1 MTSRSKRVTIRTVAE
16 DADVSVAAVSKV
28 LRNSYGVS
36 ERMRAKVEASIKKL
50 DYRPL
55 MAARGM
61 RGRSYTVGVLQTDL
75 RNPYIPD
82 IYDGIYEGFEGTG
95 IQPLLGVGRSMVPLE
110 SALINSMIDRQMDGL
125 ILISPRLSHPE
136 VDHIGQQIP
145 TCAVAFHPGDDKC
158 YDTANF
164 NDQGGA
170 RLAVE
175 HLLDQGCRNI
185 HMLSLELNEPEST
198 NVIRQRE
205 LGFLNALAEL
215 TQVPLDGRLHFSQ
228 FDVDQTRARV
238 RELLSAPNRPD
249 GLFCWSDMIAV
260 HVFAEARDLGLQI
273 PKDLAVVGYDN
284 TYDDQFRPF
293 GLTSLDQ
300 PGQQLGKEAARL
312 LIERIHGRSKS
323 KHSVFEPE
331 LLVRGSSQHKA

>member
-50 DYRPL
+50 GYRPH

-110 SALINSMIDRQMDGL
+110 SALVNAMIDRQMDGL
-125 ILISPRLSHPE
+125 ILISPRLSHTE
-136 VDHIGQQIP
+136 VDHIGRQIP
-145 TCAVAFHPGDDKC
+145 TCAVAFHPGDDKS

-164 NDQGGA
+164 NDQDGA
-170 RLAVE
+170 RFAVE
-175 HLLDQGCRNI
+175 HLLAQGCHNI
-185 HMLSLELNEPEST
+185 QMLSLELDEPEST

-205 LGFLNALAEL
+205 LGFLAALDEL
-215 TQVPLDGRLHFSQ
+215 TEVPLDGRIHYSQ

-238 RELLSAPNRPD
+238 RALLDGANRPD
-249 GLFCWSDMIAV
+249 GLFCWSDMVAV
-260 HVFAEARDLGLQI
+260 HVFAVARDLGLRI
-273 PKDLAVVGYDN
+273 PEDLAVVGYDN

-300 PGQQLGKEAARL
+300 PGQQLGREAARL
-312 LIERIHGRSKS
+312 LIERIQGRNESV
-323 KHSVFEPE
+323 HSVFEPA
-331 LLVRGSSQHKA
+331 LHVRGSSQHTA